1 VDDSAGAPVPPAPQ
15 PADLPAL
22 RPAPL
27 RRSAGVLP
35 GPAGVLVGHA
45 DADGDGW
52 RTGCTVVLPPPGT
65 IGAVAVGGGA
75 PGTRETDALAPGTLV
90 SGVDAVVLSGG
101 SAFGLAT
108 ADGVMAWCEEAG
120 RGFVVPGPGGSTL
133 RVPIVPAAVVFDLGR
148 GGDHRARP
156 DAAFG
161 RAACEATEDLVAE
174 DLATED
180 LELGAGSGPG
190 AAADAAARPVPV
202 PEGRV
207 GAGTGCRVAAGTAPG
222 GVGVHG
228 GGVPGTTHQ
237 VAALVVANA
246 AGTPAGFAP
255 VIAGTTVEP
264 AGPSLLNTTL
274 AVVVTDAVLDVAE
287 ATRLAHAAQAGLARA
302 VDPSHTLVDGDVV
315 LALATRTGT
324 APVDVRER
332 VALETAAAA
341 ALTQAFARAVAG

>member
-1 VDDSAGAPVPPAPQ
+1 MDDSPGAPPPPARQ
-15 PADLPAL
+15 PAGPPPLP
-22 RPAPL
+22 PAPL

-35 GPAGVLVGHA
+35 GPVGVLVGHA

-65 IGAVAVGGGA
+65 VGAVAVGGGA

-90 SGVDAVVLSGG
+90 GEVDAVVLSGG
-101 SAFGLAT
+101 SAFGLAS
-108 ADGVMAWCEEAG
+108 ADGVMTWCERAG
-120 RGFVVPGPGGSTL
+120 RGFVVPGPDGSTL

-148 GGDHRARP
+148 GGDARARP

-161 RAACEATEDLVAE
+161 LAACEATEDL
-174 DLATED
+174 
-180 LELGAGSGPG
+180 SRRP
-190 AAADAAARPVPV
+190 DAATAGTWPV

-228 GGVPGTTHQ
+228 GPVPGTPHQ

-246 AGTPAGFAP
+246 AGTPAGLTP
-255 VIAGTTVEP
+255 VVAGTTVEP

-287 ATRLAHAAQAGLARA
+287 ATRLAHAAHAGLARA

-315 LALATRTGT
+315 FALATRTG
-324 APVDVRER
+324 AVPVDVRER
-332 VALETAAAA
+332 VALEAAAAA
-341 ALTQAFARAVAG
+341 ALTRAFARAVAG

>member
-1 VDDSAGAPVPPAPQ
+1 MDDSAGAPPPPASHPT
-15 PADLPAL
+15 DLLAL
-22 RPAPL
+22 PPAPL

-65 IGAVAVGGGA
+65 VGAVAVGGGA

-90 SGVDAVVLSGG
+90 SDVDAVVLSGG

-161 RAACEATEDLVAE
+161 RAACEATEDLP
-174 DLATED
+174 D
-180 LELGAGSGPG
+180 GAGEE
-190 AAADAAARPVPV
+190 AWPV

-228 GGVPGTTHQ
+228 GPVAGTTHR
-237 VAALVVANA
+237 VAAVVVANA
-246 AGTPAGFAP
+246 AGTPAGLAP
-255 VIAGTTVEP
+255 VVAGTTVEP

-315 LALATRTGT
+315 FALATRTGT